1 MKMSAEEYGRRVRR
15 VGPPSPLGG
24 DCLWAFGVGGSI
36 CLLGEVLRGWYLTMG
51 LDKELAGTLTSCTL
65 VALSALLT
73 TLGLYQKLAAKAGA
87 GTLVPITGFANAV
100 VSAAIEFKTEGRVL
114 GTGAKMFIIAGPVI
128 VYGTLAAGLYGQRL
142 LDAAVKVPL
151 PRIRIRKCGNCTFT
165 LKFSIPQKT
174 DKISPIKEE
183 TVMAARRGDTLLFST
198 PPVVAAHAAIGG
210 KKEGEGPLAACFD
223 ELSADNFF
231 GQSNWEAAEKEMALR
246 AARLCLKKAE
256 TTPDKVSLALAGD
269 LQAQCTASSYALREL
284 GIPFAGL
291 FGACSTMAE
300 ALGLGAALCSA
311 GMADG
316 LLAMTSSHFCA
327 AERQFRTPLS
337 YGAVRT
343 PTAQWTATA
352 AGACLLRPAG
362 EGVQLCAATFGRV
375 QDYKIKDI
383 NNMGAAMAPAAAAT
397 LLRYLKDTGSA
408 PADFDRIYTGDLG
421 HVGSQLLRD
430 LLAAEGLLLK
440 NHVDCGCI
448 LYDAAEQT
456 VKSCGHILPR
466 LEKGTQKRVLFI
478 ATGALMSQTTFLQK
492 ESIPAIA
499 HLVELRSP
507 QQKEENG

>member
-1 MKMSAEEYGRRVRR
+1 
-15 VGPPSPLGG
+15 
-24 DCLWAFGVGGSI
+24 
-36 CLLGEVLRGWYLTMG
+36 
-51 LDKELAGTLTSCTL
+51 
-65 VALSALLT
+65 
-73 TLGLYQKLAAKAGA
+73 
-87 GTLVPITGFANAV
+87 
-100 VSAAIEFKTEGRVL
+100 
-114 GTGAKMFIIAGPVI
+114 
-128 VYGTLAAGLYGQRL
+128 
-142 LDAAVKVPL
+142 
-151 PRIRIRKCGNCTFT
+151 
-165 LKFSIPQKT
+165 
-174 DKISPIKEE
+174 
-183 TVMAARRGDTLLFST
+183 MAARRGDTLLFPT

-256 TTPDKVSLALAGD
+256 TTPDNVSLALAGD

-300 ALGLGAALCSA
+300 ALGLGAALCGA

-397 LLRYLKDTGSA
+397 LLHLSL
-408 PADFDRIYTGDLG
+408 I
-421 HVGSQLLRD
+421 
-430 LLAAEGLLLK
+430 
-440 NHVDCGCI
+440 
-448 LYDAAEQT
+448 
-456 VKSCGHILPR
+456 HI
-466 LEKGTQKRVLFI
+466 
-478 ATGALMSQTTFLQK
+478 
-492 ESIPAIA
+492 
-499 HLVELRSP
+499 
-507 QQKEENG
+507 